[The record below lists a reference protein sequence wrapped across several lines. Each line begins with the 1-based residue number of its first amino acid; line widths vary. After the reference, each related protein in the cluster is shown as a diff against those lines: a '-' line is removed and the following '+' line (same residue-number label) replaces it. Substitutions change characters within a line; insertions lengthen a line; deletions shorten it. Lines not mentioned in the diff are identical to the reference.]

1 MPKDAGDGRRRR
13 ARPQFHD
20 RMETEVLGFR
30 FVRGFRQ
37 RRTSPREKT
46 MFSVIFEVQPRPER
60 WDDYLGN
67 AQRLRP
73 ELERV
78 DGFIDNIRYKSLL
91 RDGWI
96 LSLSDWRDEKSVVRW
111 RTDMHHHEV
120 QEKGRGGI
128 LADYHLRVGQ
138 ITEDTQVPEGCQ
150 ILEQRLD
157 ETDVGE
163 AKAITLI
170 TAKRPATFQETTNPE
185 DCAEFLGLNPYA
197 DGLVSYEVFEAVLTP
212 GDLILLCAWR
222 DAAAADAFAT
232 SVPGPTP
239 AGGRLRT
246 VRIVRDYGM
255 FDRREAPQY
264 YPDVAKAAS

>member
-1 MPKDAGDGRRRR
+1 
-13 ARPQFHD
+13 
-20 RMETEVLGFR
+20 
-30 FVRGFRQ
+30 
-37 RRTSPREKT
+37 
-46 MFSVIFEVQPRPER
+46 MFSVIFEVRPRPEK
-60 WDDYLGN
+60 WDDYLGL
-67 AQRLRP
+67 AQMLRP
-73 ELERV
+73 ELARV

-96 LSLSDWRDEKSVVRW
+96 LSLSGWRDEKSVVRW
-111 RTDMHHHEV
+111 RTAMRHHEV
-120 QEKGRGGI
+120 QEKGRGEI

-138 ITEDTQVPEGCQ
+138 ITEDTQVPKGHQ

-157 ETDVGE
+157 ETEVGA

-170 TAKRPATFQETTNPE
+170 TAKRPTNFPETTNPD

-222 DAAAADAFAT
+222 DMDAANAFAT

-239 AGGRLRT
+239 KDGRLRI

-264 YPDVAKAAS
+264 YPDIAKAAS

>member
-1 MPKDAGDGRRRR
+1 
-13 ARPQFHD
+13 
-20 RMETEVLGFR
+20 
-30 FVRGFRQ
+30 
-37 RRTSPREKT
+37 
-46 MFSVIFEVQPRPER
+46 MFSVIFEVRPRPEK

-67 AQRLRP
+67 AEMLRP
-73 ELERV
+73 ELEQV

-91 RDGWI
+91 RNGWI
-96 LSLSDWRDEKSVVRW
+96 LSLSGWRDEKSAVRW
-111 RTDMHHHEV
+111 RTTMHHHEV
-120 QEKGRGGI
+120 QDKGRRDI

-138 ITEDTQVPEGCQ
+138 ITEDSQVPEGCQ

-170 TAKRPATFQETTNPE
+170 TAKRPARFQETTNPD
-185 DCAEFLGLNPYA
+185 DCAEYLGLDPYA
-197 DGLVSYEVFEAVLTP
+197 DGLVSYEVFEALLTP

-222 DAAAADAFAT
+222 DMAVANTFVTAA
-232 SVPGPTP
+232 PGPTP
-239 AGGRLRT
+239 QGGRLRT

-264 YPDVAKAAS
+264 YADVAKAAS